1 MYTLCVLLNAFVWSQ
16 LHCNAELL
24 EVAVQKRVKVVGE
37 NVPYTEVET
46 VDDRSTYVNDS
57 IYGPL

>member
-1 MYTLCVLLNAFVWSQ
+1 MCVLLNAFVWGQ
-16 LHCNAELL
+16 LHCDAELL